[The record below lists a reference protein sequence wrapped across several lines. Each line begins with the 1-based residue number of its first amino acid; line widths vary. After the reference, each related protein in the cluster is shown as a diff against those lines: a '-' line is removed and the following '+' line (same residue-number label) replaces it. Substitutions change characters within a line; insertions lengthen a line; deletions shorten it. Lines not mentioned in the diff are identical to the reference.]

1 MSEAMSRY
9 TAVLGRRP
17 GERRGEERG
26 EKEESCRG

>member
-1 MSEAMSRY
+1 MSRY

-26 EKEESCRG
+26 EKEESCRGRTR

>member
-1 MSEAMSRY
+1 MSRY